1 MDMVLI
7 TASIMATSLT
17 DIGHMAITDTGPT
30 EISVGAVVITGVA
43 VTAEA
48 LVGEDIMAGA
58 ADTATTDTYISGD
71 VFIKYALKYLVKL
84 LLGWNVSSCS

>member
-48 LVGEDIMAGA
+48 LVGEDIMGGDVGMAGA
-58 ADTATTDTYISGD
+58 VDATDTDTYISSD
-71 VFIKYALKYLVKL
+71 VFIKDALKYP
-84 LLGWNVSSCS
+84 N